1 MIMTTYNDIGIENT
15 LDWAR
20 IRKLMI
26 IGVFGAIL
34 TFIGNL
40 WMFIGLLAMMKK
52 AQQNCRT

>member
-1 MIMTTYNDIGIENT
+1 MTTYNDIGIENT